1 MVHHT
6 VQEKHQDK
14 LKTTIIQFI
23 MLTYFLSVIMK
34 DPVVVEIIQNLYTD
48 TAAADGSGTLHPK
61 IPRLPH
67 CRNRSDSEI
76 A

>member
-34 DPVVVEIIQNLYTD
+34 DPVFLIQTFY
-48 TAAADGSGTLHPK
+48 
-61 IPRLPH
+61 
-67 CRNRSDSEI
+67 
-76 A
+76 

>member
-1 MVHHT
+1 MVHHM

-34 DPVVVEIIQNLYTD
+34 DPVDANF
-48 TAAADGSGTLHPK
+48 GP
-61 IPRLPH
+61 
-67 CRNRSDSEI
+67 
-76 A
+76 

>member
-1 MVHHT
+1 MVHHM

-34 DPVVVEIIQNLYTD
+34 DPVVWSQPIEDEQTRGDRAHGHTNTPTRAL
-48 TAAADGSGTLHPK
+48 LHY
-61 IPRLPH
+61 
-67 CRNRSDSEI
+67 
-76 A
+76 

>member
-34 DPVVVEIIQNLYTD
+34 DPVSLLSSSSPPEINV
-48 TAAADGSGTLHPK
+48 GTK
-61 IPRLPH
+61 
-67 CRNRSDSEI
+67 N
-76 A
+76 

>member
-1 MVHHT
+1 MVHHM

-34 DPVVVEIIQNLYTD
+34 DPVLSKRPISF
-48 TAAADGSGTLHPK
+48 AK
-61 IPRLPH
+61 
-67 CRNRSDSEI
+67 
-76 A
+76 

>member
-34 DPVVVEIIQNLYTD
+34 DPVGCKVLELSM
-48 TAAADGSGTLHPK
+48 GL
-61 IPRLPH
+61 
-67 CRNRSDSEI
+67 
-76 A
+76 

>member
-1 MVHHT
+1 MVHHM

-34 DPVVVEIIQNLYTD
+34 DPVSAWWVNDAQLNGGQVGVRGVVPWPGEESKVRGQV
-48 TAAADGSGTLHPK
+48 
-61 IPRLPH
+61 
-67 CRNRSDSEI
+67 
-76 A
+76 

>member
-1 MVHHT
+1 MVHHM

-34 DPVVVEIIQNLYTD
+34 DPVVYNSFNSNAI
-48 TAAADGSGTLHPK
+48 
-61 IPRLPH
+61 
-67 CRNRSDSEI
+67 
-76 A
+76 